1 MVTNFEIFE
10 IFDYELFKRKNRNN
24 SFMKNRIKQP
34 AKIAEPKIQ
43 HSKTLNDVDKMVYR
57 RRDRTFYPV
66 HNTFNDY
73 EQEAFKLAQ
82 RMFGFSRNVFFSDN
96 DTIMTFEVN
105 EKDYALNYNDPF
117 LFNYSVGIQ
126 NKKEYKI
133 ELSFNDKYIKEYRVD
148 GIKETKYFIEL
159 KTKNLYDNK
168 I

>member
-1 MVTNFEIFE
+1 MKHLKNFELKK
-10 IFDYELFKRKNRNN
+10 FDYDSFKKLNKDS
-24 SFMKNRIKQP
+24 SFMSNNIKPVDIIQQGFTKYLDDDMLYP
-34 AKIAEPKIQ
+34 A
-43 HSKTLNDVDKMVYR
+43 
-57 RRDRTFYPV
+57 

-73 EQEAFKLAQ
+73 QQEAFKLAQ
-82 RMFGFSRNVFFSDN
+82 RMFGFSRKVFFSDN

-148 GIKETKYFIEL
+148 EIKYFIEL
-159 KTKNLYDNK
+159 KIKNL
-168 I
+168 